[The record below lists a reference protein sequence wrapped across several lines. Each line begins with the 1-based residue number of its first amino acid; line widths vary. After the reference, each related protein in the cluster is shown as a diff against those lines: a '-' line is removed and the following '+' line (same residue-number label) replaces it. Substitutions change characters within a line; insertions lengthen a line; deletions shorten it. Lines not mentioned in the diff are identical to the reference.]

1 MRPNCTSIY
10 KSNNNSCLKS
20 TSSCFN
26 PTPLR
31 LIDNSKNFVCLFSP
45 LNLYGFDKYKNLYNQ
60 IITKDKTAI
69 NSYKKSVSDS
79 FQFIPSKSDIKII
92 LREETDDEK
101 NNNELLGNKR
111 KRTIDNKN
119 SENDSNKSTKL
130 GNDNENKKK
139 GMGRKYFKCYYW
151 GK

>member
-31 LIDNSKNFVCLFSP
+31 LIDNSKNFVYLFSP
-45 LNLYGFDKYKNLYNQ
+45 LNSYGFDKYKNLYNQ

-69 NSYKKSVSDS
+69 NSYKKYISDS

-92 LREETDDEK
+92 LSEENNNDEK
-101 NNNELLGNKR
+101 NDNNILGNKR
-111 KRTIDNKN
+111 
-119 SENDSNKSTKL
+119 
-130 GNDNENKKK
+130 
-139 GMGRKYFKCYYW
+139 
-151 GK
+151 